1 MTASTPTT
9 EALADRLLGVL
20 NDGALALMISIGH
33 RTGLFD
39 TLAELPPSTSV
50 RIANGAGLN
59 ERYVREWLGAMVT
72 GRLVDYDPAREVYH
86 LPREH
91 AACLTRS
98 AVPNNLAAFT
108 QYIPLLGRVEDEIV
122 ECFERGGGVPYASY
136 PRFHQVMAEESVQT
150 VVAALVDD
158 ILPLA
163 PGLPARLRSGID
175 VLDIGCG
182 SGLAVHAMAKAFPTS
197 RFTGYDFS
205 PEAIERAAAEALRLA
220 LPCLFEVTDVGTL
233 DEPNQYDLATAFDAI
248 HDQRDPAGVL
258 RNVYAALRPDG
269 MLLMQDI
276 RASTRL
282 EKNMDHRIGTFLY
295 TISCLHCMSVSLAQ
309 GGAGLGTMWGEEQ
322 ALAMLREAGFE
333 RIEVAQLPHDFQNSY
348 YLARKR

>member
-1 MTASTPTT
+1 
-9 EALADRLLGVL
+9 
-20 NDGALALMISIGH
+20 MISIGH

-50 RIANGAGLN
+50 RIAKSAGLN

-98 AVPNNLAAFT
+98 AVPNNIAAFT

-163 PGLPARLRSGID
+163 PGLPARL
-175 VLDIGCG
+175 
-182 SGLAVHAMAKAFPTS
+182 TS
-197 RFTGYDFS
+197 RTSTISS
-205 PEAIERAAAEALRLA
+205 PPSMRSTISAIR
-220 LPCLFEVTDVGTL
+220 
-233 DEPNQYDLATAFDAI
+233 
-248 HDQRDPAGVL
+248 PACS
-258 RNVYAALRPDG
+258 A
-269 MLLMQDI
+269 M
-276 RASTRL
+276 STRPCGR
-282 EKNMDHRIGTFLY
+282 MGC
-295 TISCLHCMSVSLAQ
+295 S
-309 GGAGLGTMWGEEQ
+309 
-322 ALAMLREAGFE
+322 
-333 RIEVAQLPHDFQNSY
+333 
-348 YLARKR
+348 